1 MFPSVVLFSVGY
13 DFLYIFLN
21 LFLTDQK
28 FWISIIVKSVKDIW
42 SILRIR
48 FWKCHL
54 LDPESHVEILDVR
67 KLLSNSKETAV
78 GHVGLEAVGV
88 VKSV

>member
-1 MFPSVVLFSVGY
+1 M
-13 DFLYIFLN
+13 
-21 LFLTDQK
+21 
-28 FWISIIVKSVKDIW
+28 
-42 SILRIR
+42 
-48 FWKCHL
+48 
-54 LDPESHVEILDVR
+54 EILDVR

>member
-1 MFPSVVLFSVGY
+1 MEYFKN
-13 DFLYIFLN
+13 N
-21 LFLTDQK
+21 L
-28 FWISIIVKSVKDIW
+28 
-42 SILRIR
+42 R
-48 FWKCHL
+48 FWKCQL